1 MSGLLALV
9 LAAAAQDPVQ
19 TAVALAQEIRRTH
32 ATAGDSEVR
41 LRLAEIVRRMSD
53 RASIALSGE
62 PDDPEHRSITI
73 HDARAILSRPPD
85 RRSTDFW
92 RWSRGIESV
101 SEEQAPLSVFD
112 DENLLDFIKERTG
125 VPAWDG
131 ENTLSRDSGTGIA
144 VQASPGLQR
153 KVARILSDLE
163 KEIVAEYRITF
174 WVYASARPLS
184 LEAGPDGVLSEAA
197 WEKLA
202 KSAEEG
208 GSVRRL
214 GMIETAARADQT
226 VSSFSGVRRP
236 VAIQLAE
243 GTATPQTV
251 ADGLAVEARPIPSGS
266 GVSLQARLAFTKVL
280 GIDEV
285 PTAKGTLRLPRVAS
299 AELSELRTVAAGRPV
314 LLGTLGPLP
323 PEAELPPHVTV
334 VVRVSRIRP

>member
-1 MSGLLALV
+1 MSGLLALF

-85 RRSTDFW
+85 RRSMDFW
-92 RWSRGIESV
+92 RWSRAVENPGED
-101 SEEQAPLSVFD
+101 APLAVFD

-125 VPAWDG
+125 VPTWDG
-131 ENTLSRDSGTGIA
+131 ETSLSRDSGTGLL

-153 KVARILSDLE
+153 KVARILSDLD
-163 KEIVAEYRITF
+163 KEIVIEYRITF
-174 WVYASARPLS
+174 WVYASAKPLS
-184 LEAGPDGVLSEAA
+184 LETGPDGALGGAA

-202 KSAEEG
+202 KAAEEG

-214 GMIETAARADQT
+214 GMIETSARAEQT

-236 VAIQLAE
+236 VAVQVAE
-243 GTATPQTV
+243 GTATSQTV
-251 ADGLAVEARPIPSGS
+251 ADGLVVEARPIPSGS